1 MFHEIPPDSEMSLT
15 RLEIIRPARQP
26 GAQSYHMYHPMRA
39 LGIAGAAADRGRS
52 QPPHRGPGPGRG
64 ILRIHSDNA
73 QRNSLSSPPSPKSPR
88 FAHLATIHNEMSP
101 QDETQSVTRTI
112 RPPGGSPKPKD
123 SGQARTVPRNRAKE
137 RASAGLNQLLRDGP
151 TADSYVGV
159 DGSQSEAM
167 FDTTEAPPS
176 GSGSDEDHTSSSAS
190 LFTKMGYRPP
200 TPPLETSSPEP
211 SEPVEQEERDIEL
224 DTTRPEEPAQ
234 PGETQPAS
242 PASEPQVPGPS
253 TVADM
258 ADPGEDELPPPPYSS
273 VKPDK
278 PLGEDEAADPISED
292 TTPATASARPSTTLS
307 TVASSTAT
315 KPAQMPSQSA
325 IVPPLRIDIM
335 GCKGQGVVASR
346 PILFGEILVR
356 ENPLIDERHDT
367 IAGGTRRIRES

>member
-1 MFHEIPPDSEMSLT
+1 MSLT
-15 RLEIIRPARQP
+15 RHEIIRPARQP

-39 LGIAGAAADRGRS
+39 LGIAGAAADGGQS

-64 ILRIHSDNA
+64 ILRIPSDDG
-73 QRNSLSSPPSPKSPR
+73 QRNSLSAPPSPKSPR

-112 RPPGGSPKPKD
+112 RPPGGPPKPKD
-123 SGQARTVPRNRAKE
+123 SGQARTVPRNRARE

-151 TADSYVGV
+151 TAGSYIGV
-159 DGSQSEAM
+159 DRSQSDAM
-167 FDTTEAPPS
+167 FDTTEVPPS
-176 GSGSDEDHTSSSAS
+176 GSSSDEDHTSSSTS

-211 SEPVEQEERDIEL
+211 SEPAEQEEGDIEL
-224 DTTRPEEPAQ
+224 DTTRAEEPTQ

-253 TVADM
+253 AVAYA
-258 ADPGEDELPPPPYSS
+258 ADSGEDEQPPPPYSS
-273 VKPDK
+273 VKPAK
-278 PLGEDEAADPISED
+278 PLGEDGAADSISED
-292 TTPATASARPSTTLS
+292 PTPATASARPSTTLS

-315 KPAQMPSQSA
+315 QPAQMPSQSA
-325 IVPPLRIDIM
+325 IVPPLRIVVM
-335 GCKGQGVVASR
+335 GCKGRGVVASR

-356 ENPLIDERHDT
+356 ESPLIDERHDT
-367 IAGGTRRIRES
+367 ISGGTRRIRES